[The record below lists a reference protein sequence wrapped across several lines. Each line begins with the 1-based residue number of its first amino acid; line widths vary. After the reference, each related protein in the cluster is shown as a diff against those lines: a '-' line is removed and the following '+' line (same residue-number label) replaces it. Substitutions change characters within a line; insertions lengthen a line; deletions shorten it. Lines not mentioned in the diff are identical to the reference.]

1 MKRVLTNLLFLGVGG
16 LLAAGVVVWGPSYAK
31 EDKPAPKITVDATPL
46 QREGSFQASFAPII
60 KQAAPSVVNIF
71 TTKTVRESGRSPHPF
86 LDPLF
91 REFFGDQGQPRSRPR
106 NFKEQSLGSG
116 VIVSSD
122 GYILTS
128 SHVVDGAD
136 EVRIVTSGRKEFT
149 AKVVGADSPTDTAVL
164 KVDATDL
171 PAITLGDSDRL
182 EVGDVVLAI
191 GNPFGIGQT
200 VTMGIVSATGRGD
213 LGIID
218 YEDFIQTDAS
228 INPGNSGGA
237 LVDAR
242 GRLIGINTAILSR
255 TGGNMGV
262 GFAIPVNL
270 TRGIMDRLVSAGRVA
285 RGFLGVGLQ
294 SLTPE
299 LAERFDLKDQ
309 SGALVTAVQ
318 QGTPAEKAGF
328 EAGDVITEFNGRK
341 VEDSRQL
348 RLMVSQTAPKTDVQ
362 FQVLRDGKEKKF
374 EVTLAELPP
383 DLALGTGGRFGEP
396 EEKHNPTLDG
406 VEVADLDGDTRREHN
421 IPNHIRGA
429 LITRVAEDSAASGH
443 LRAGDVILE
452 FEKKA
457 VRGAEDAI
465 GMSERFE
472 GNRVFLRI
480 WRRGA
485 AQYLFVP
492 VDREKENAAPDE
504 DSK

>member
-1 MKRVLTNLLFLGVGG
+1 MNRTLSNMLYLALGG
-16 LLAAGVVVWGPSYAK
+16 LLTVVIVSWRPSYAK
-31 EDKPAPKITVDATPL
+31 GDKPAPKLTVDDAPL

-60 KQAAPSVVNIF
+60 KLAAPSVVNIF
-71 TTKTVRESGRSPHPF
+71 TTKTIKESGRSMNPF
-86 LDPLF
+86 LEPLF
-91 REFFGDQGQPRSRPR
+91 REFFGDQGMRQRPR
-106 NFKEQSLGSG
+106 NYKEQSLGSG
-116 VIVSSD
+116 VIISSD

-128 SHVVDGAD
+128 SHVVEGAD

-149 AKVVGADSPTDTAVL
+149 AKVVGSDAPTDTAVL
-164 KVDATDL
+164 KVDGADL
-171 PAITLGDSDRL
+171 PAITLADSDRI

-213 LGIID
+213 LGIVD

-262 GFAIPVNL
+262 GFAIPINL
-270 TRGIMDRLVSAGRVA
+270 SRGIMDRLVSSGRVA

-294 SLTPE
+294 TLTPE
-299 LAERFDLKDQ
+299 LADQFELKDQ
-309 SGALVTAVQ
+309 SGAVVTVVQ
-318 QGTPAEKAGF
+318 DGTPADKAGF
-328 EAGDVITEFNGRK
+328 QAGDVITEFNKRK
-341 VEDSRQL
+341 VADSRQL
-348 RLMVSQTAPKTDVQ
+348 RLMVSQTAPKTEVE
-362 FQVLRDGKEKKF
+362 FKVLRDGKEKEF
-374 EVTLAELPP
+374 HVALAELPA
-383 DLALGTGGRFGEP
+383 DLALGGSGKFGEP

-406 VEVADLDGDTRREHN
+406 VEVADLSAETRREYN
-421 IPNHIRGA
+421 VPNHVRGA

-457 VRGAEDAI
+457 VRGADDAI
-465 GMSERFE
+465 AMSEKFE

-480 WRRGA
+480 WRRGS

-492 VDREKENAAPDE
+492 VDREQERANPDE